1 MLRHFLTLILLVGA
15 VCSVCGLE
23 VELPPPPGGYT
34 WAVFEE
40 TKSAF
45 LKPDGWYVKE
55 TKQGST
61 LGYFI
66 TKEDI
71 DQEGRFIT
79 GLTVF
84 VMPDIARKQGMSADQ
99 YALTF
104 IKTAAESK
112 ERKEVV
118 KAPWAREMGPFKAY
132 GVVLLNRDA
141 EQGDFVT
148 HNLMIGNE
156 ETGTVYMIIYEGP
169 AASWDAAW
177 KIGEQMLQCFMIE
190 SEI

>member
-1 MLRHFLTLILLVGA
+1 MLRHYLTLSLLVGA

-34 WAVFEE
+34 WEVFEE

-55 TKQGST
+55 TKHGST

-71 DQEGRFIT
+71 DQDGRFIT
-79 GLTVF
+79 GLTVY
-84 VMPDIARKQGMSADQ
+84 VMQDMARKQGMTAGQ

-112 ERKEVV
+112 ESKKVI
-118 KAPWAREMGPFKAY
+118 KAPWAREMGPFKMH

-148 HNLMIGNE
+148 HNLMIGND
-156 ETGTVYMIIYEGP
+156 ETGTVYMIIFEGP
-169 AASWDAAW
+169 AAFWDATW
-177 KIGEQMLQCFMIE
+177 KIGEPMLQRFMIE